1 MYRLR
6 LNRGVQA
13 YDWETDRA
21 GASRASRDE
30 RYL

>member
-13 YDWETDRA
+13 YDW
-21 GASRASRDE
+21 
-30 RYL
+30 

>member
-21 GASRASRDE
+21 GASRASHE

>member
-1 MYRLR
+1 MR

-21 GASRASRDE
+21 GAFRASRDQ
-30 RYL
+30 RFL